1 MSSGTAQIR
10 IPERSI
16 EVIENGGAT
25 PRGWVPFD
33 LGRDFEFSTEALETY
48 AFASWEPVIYDA
60 MVVAAAIEYGDRILK
75 RPPRGWARRI
85 ALRIP
90 VHDPD
95 RWNDSELSAA
105 LLDAAGFLTG
115 DYWSVEF
122 VARAKAAPSPHS
134 DYLNLPVPTEAVL
147 AFSDGMDSRA
157 VAGLIGSGLGPKL
170 VRVRVGSNK
179 IGRPDKKN
187 RREPFT
193 MVPYDVP
200 CNMPNREASAR
211 SRGFKFALISGIAAY
226 LSGAGEIV
234 IPESGQGAIGPAI
247 APVVHAY
254 PDYRNHP
261 RFTQRM
267 ERLLKALFGKEIR
280 YVFPRLWNTKGETL
294 RSFAALPEGS
304 DWHATRSCWR
314 SNRWSSVNGKRR
326 QCGVC
331 AACMLR
337 RLSVH
342 AAGLT
347 EADDAYVCTDLTAV
361 SLEEA
366 VDPDFTRMTPAYRQY
381 AIAGV
386 LHMDHLADLA
396 SKDGLPVVRR
406 HAALLGPAL
415 GLGKEQTEESL
426 TRMLSEHAGE
436 WKEFV
441 RSMGSNSFI
450 RQWVRAGL

>member
-1 MSSGTAQIR
+1 MSSGAGQNR
-10 IPERSI
+10 IPRESI
-16 EVIENGGAT
+16 EVFESGGIAAGGWT
-25 PRGWVPFD
+25 PFHLD
-33 LGRDFEFSTEALETY
+33 RDFQFSTEALETY

-60 MVVAAAIEYGDRILK
+60 MVVAAGIEFGDRILR
-75 RPPRGWARRI
+75 RPPRGWARKI

-95 RWNDSELSAA
+95 RWNDSELSKA

-115 DYWSVEF
+115 DFWSIEF
-122 VARAKAAPSPHS
+122 VGRANPAPSPHS

-147 AFSDGMDSRA
+147 AYSDGMDSRA
-157 VAGLIGSGLGPKL
+157 VAGLVGAELGTKL
-170 VRVRVGSNK
+170 VRVRVGSNE
-179 IGRPDKKN
+179 IGRPDKKS
-187 RREPFT
+187 RREPFA

-226 LSGAGEIV
+226 LAGAGEIV

-267 ERLLKALFGKEIR
+267 ERLLKALFGREIR

-294 RSFAALPEGS
+294 RSFAALPEGNT
-304 DWHATRSCWR
+304 WYATRSCWR

-337 RLSVH
+337 RVSVH

-347 EADDAYVCTDLTAV
+347 EAEGTYVCTDLTAGT
-361 SLEEA
+361 LEQG
-366 VDPDFTRMTPAYRQY
+366 VDRDFTRMTPAYRQY

-415 GLGKEQTEESL
+415 GQGKDQTEESL
-426 TRMLSEHAGE
+426 TRMLSEHASE